1 MTYQPL
7 IYDLHCHSNA
17 SDGALTPAQ
26 LVTRAAEKAV
36 DVLALTDHDGTEGI
50 NEARATAAGL
60 PVQLVAGVEI
70 SVTWGANTLHI
81 VGLNIDTGNALLQNG
96 LTALR
101 EYRHGRAVEIGKR
114 LEKAGIA
121 GTYQGASQY
130 ASETMLG
137 RMHFAQFLVEA
148 GYAKD
153 TREVF
158 KKFLVRNKPGYVPG
172 DWANL
177 EDALDWIHAA
187 GGQAVIAHPARYK
200 MTATKLRRLIAEFK
214 ELGGAGFE
222 VCSGIQHADE
232 IRHLA
237 ALANKHELLASCGS
251 DFHSPEQSWTEL
263 GKISPLPASV
273 TPIWSTWPQPDNR
286 KSA

>member
-1 MTYQPL
+1 MTQQPL

-17 SDGALTPAQ
+17 SDGALTPTQ
-26 LVTRAAEKAV
+26 LITRAVEYGV
-36 DVLALTDHDGTEGI
+36 DVLSLTDHDGTEGI
-50 NEARATAAGL
+50 AEAKLAARDL
-60 PVQLVAGVEI
+60 PIELLAGVEI

-81 VGLNIDTGNALLQNG
+81 VGLNIDIENIQLQSG

-101 EYRHGRAVEIGKR
+101 EYRHGRAVEMAKR
-114 LEKAGIA
+114 LEKAGIHGA
-121 GTYQGASQY
+121 YEGASQY

-137 RMHFAQFLVEA
+137 RMHFAQFLVSA
-148 GYAKD
+148 GHAKD
-153 TREVF
+153 TRDVF
-158 KKFLVRNKPGYVPG
+158 KRFLVRNKPGYVPG
-172 DWANL
+172 DWATL
-177 EDALDWIHAA
+177 EDALGWIHCA

-200 MTATKLRRLIAEFK
+200 ITATKLRRLITEFK
-214 ELGGAGFE
+214 ELGGVGFE
-222 VCSGIQHADE
+222 VCSGMQHPDE

-237 ALANKHELLASCGS
+237 TLASKHQLLASCGS

-273 TPIWSTWPQPDNR
+273 TPIWSLWPQPERR